1 MSTLGF
7 TFKPN
12 FTTMNDKELS
22 VIKSNEIIEARYR
35 LDVLEQK
42 FILYM
47 VSLINPEDTD
57 FKHLNVK
64 VADFEQVMN
73 VNGSKWGNIYTAV
86 REIIMGL
93 NEKPLQIV
101 KDDGTKVIINWI
113 SSAEIKPRTGVIN
126 FEFSERLKPYLLQ
139 LKSRFTHYK
148 LNNILRLNSAYSIR
162 MYEFLKSHQ
171 YKGGVSYGVEE
182 LKTILGVSDKYDD
195 YRDFKKRVLNTA
207 QQELTLKSDICFDY
221 TEEREN
227 RRIVRLDFKVYENPQ
242 TPDYINPNKN
252 KHKTKEKAEKNQNK
266 PNTTLEK
273 LVNFGFTSLK
283 ARELQ
288 KKGFA
293 LIKEDKLRE
302 TIEKQFGGV
311 EAWLD
316 ERLAYIESEM
326 KKRQIDNPQ
335 AYFLKCLAENY
346 TNPEIE
352 KHRKVQEIEKQQKQ
366 QKDFKADLEKQKKAL
381 SDTVWA
387 EKRQIV
393 IRLLKENPQI
403 LDDATEGRGEALFSE
418 YNRDKSIWENF
429 EANPIFAQ
437 VRMTTAIER
446 QTPQY
451 FSHLEA
457 QMAQLNLLEKKVQGL

>member
-1 MSTLGF
+1 
-7 TFKPN
+7 
-12 FTTMNDKELS
+12 MNDKELS

-101 KDDGTKVIINWI
+101 KEDGTKVIINWI

-171 YKGGVSYGVEE
+171 YKGGVCYGVEE

-227 RRIVRLDFKVYENPQ
+227 RRIVRLDFKVYENPE

-252 KHKTKEKAEKNQNK
+252 KRKTKEKADINEIK
-266 PNTTLEK
+266 PNLLIDKLAKLGFTTLKAKE
-273 LVNFGFTSLK
+273 LV
-283 ARELQ
+283 

-293 LIKEDKLRE
+293 LVKEDRLRE
-302 TIEKQFGGV
+302 TLEKQFGGV
-311 EAWLD
+311 EAWLE
-316 ERLAYIESEM
+316 ERWAYMDAEM
-326 KKRQIDNPQ
+326 KKRSIDNPQ

-346 TNPEIE
+346 TNPDTE
-352 KHRKVQEIEKQQKQ
+352 KHRKVKEIEKHQKQ
-366 QKDFKADLEKQKKAL
+366 QKDLKADLEKQKKAL
-381 SDTVWA
+381 SDAIWT

-393 IRLLKENPQI
+393 IGLLKENPQL
-403 LDDATEGRGEALFSE
+403 LDDATEGRGEALFSD
-418 YNRDKSIWENF
+418 YNKDKPNWENF

-437 VRMTTAIER
+437 VRMTTVLEK

-451 FSHLEA
+451 FEHLEA
-457 QMAQLNLLEKKVQGL
+457 KMVQLNLLEKKMQGL